1 MAYIL
6 FEQIS
11 LVYMCVFI
19 PDLLA
24 SSVKVDEGKCFVCVL
39 KCWLKRIRSHYC
51 VPQNKDP
58 FKIRANMFLSIE
70 LFPWRLGSSI
80 IVFGTQTE
88 TDQTRRQ
95 PTDQNGSCGSG
106 TLHALIRFGLG
117 WFWCVH
123 TKTSTPVCLW
133 PCQVVCQKR
142 PKISNTLEKA
152 DGCYSPPPLG
162 ATGASRQSPS
172 SCGFSELRRHFLC
185 GFFNSSTCHLAGSAI
200 VPFPFSP
207 CSFCWDEL
215 CHPLMIS
222 TFVAFVFGPTSEVH
236 LVFYVSAFHA

>member
-1 MAYIL
+1 MW
-6 FEQIS
+6 
-11 LVYMCVFI
+11 
-19 PDLLA
+19 
-24 SSVKVDEGKCFVCVL
+24 VKTRGSCIFWGFFFLKPNVVKCDVL
-39 KCWLKRIRSHYC
+39 KCWLKKISSHYC
-51 VPQNKDP
+51 VPQNKEP
-58 FKIRANMFLSIE
+58 FKMRANMFLSIE

-106 TLHALIRFGLG
+106 TLHALIRFSLG
-117 WFWCVH
+117 WVWCVH
-123 TKTSTPVCLW
+123 TKTSTPVCFW
-133 PCQVVCQKR
+133 PCQVVCQNW
-142 PKISNTLEKA
+142 PNISNKKLGSKSQRLLQST
-152 DGCYSPPPLG
+152 PLG
-162 ATGASRQSPS
+162 ATGGSRQSPS

-236 LVFYVSAFHA
+236 LVFYAPAFHA

>member
-1 MAYIL
+1 M
-6 FEQIS
+6 FPVCSE
-11 LVYMCVFI
+11 M
-19 PDLLA
+19 LA
-24 SSVKVDEGKCFVCVL
+24 QKKKIC
-39 KCWLKRIRSHYC
+39 SHYC
-51 VPQNKDP
+51 VPQNKHP
-58 FKIRANMFLSIE
+58 FKMRANMFLSIE

-142 PKISNTLEKA
+142 PKISNRKLGRKSWVLLQSTPPVQPEPA
-152 DGCYSPPPLG
+152 DS
-162 ATGASRQSPS
+162 
-172 SCGFSELRRHFLC
+172 
-185 GFFNSSTCHLAGSAI
+185 
-200 VPFPFSP
+200 
-207 CSFCWDEL
+207 
-215 CHPLMIS
+215 HP
-222 TFVAFVFGPTSEVH
+222 A
-236 LVFYVSAFHA
+236 LVGLVN

>member
-1 MAYIL
+1 
-6 FEQIS
+6 
-11 LVYMCVFI
+11 
-19 PDLLA
+19 
-24 SSVKVDEGKCFVCVL
+24 
-39 KCWLKRIRSHYC
+39 
-51 VPQNKDP
+51 
-58 FKIRANMFLSIE
+58 MFLSIE

-80 IVFGTQTE
+80 IVFGTQTA

-117 WFWCVH
+117 WVGFG
-123 TKTSTPVCLW
+123 VCTLKH
-133 PCQVVCQKR
+133 PPQSVFDLAKLLAKNDQK
-142 PKISNTLEKA
+142 SATESWVEKA
-152 DGCYSPPPLG
+152 KAYSPPPLG
-162 ATGASRQSPS
+162 AAGASRQSPS

>member
-1 MAYIL
+1 MYIY
-6 FEQIS
+6 S
-11 LVYMCVFI
+11 W
-19 PDLLA
+19 
-24 SSVKVDEGKCFVCVL
+24 SVGQQWESGSPFFFPCCFMCVL
-39 KCWLKRIRSHYC
+39 KCWLQKMCSHYC

-58 FKIRANMFLSIE
+58 FKMRANMFLSIE

-88 TDQTRRQ
+88 TDQTHRQ

-142 PKISNTLEKA
+142 PNISNRKLGSKSR
-152 DGCYSPPPLG
+152 GLLQSSPPWCNR
-162 ATGASRQSPS
+162 SQSTVTQ
-172 SCGFSELRRHFLC
+172 LLW
-185 GFFNSSTCHLAGSAI
+185 
-200 VPFPFSP
+200 V
-207 CSFCWDEL
+207 
-215 CHPLMIS
+215 
-222 TFVAFVFGPTSEVH
+222 
-236 LVFYVSAFHA
+236 